1 MERGPVEVLFV
12 AFPNDVGLA
21 EMVSVVRKPVQ
32 AGVIRLIDC
41 VVALR
46 DDSGELGLLDLEDGL
61 PAALAGLDID
71 ENDLLSDDDL
81 AVLTESLGDDQQG
94 LALVFEEVWA
104 RQAVDELESLGAEI
118 ALFARITPED
128 VDAAFAAQ
136 EASR

>member
-1 MERGPVEVLFV
+1 MQRGPVELLFV

-21 EMVSVVRKPVQ
+21 EMVAVVRKPVQ

-46 DDSGELGLLDLEDGL
+46 DEDGVLGLLDLEDGL
-61 PAALAGLDID
+61 PAALSGLDID
-71 ENDLLSDDDL
+71 ENDLLSDEDL

-104 RQAVDELESLGAEI
+104 RQAVDELEALGAEI
-118 ALFARITPED
+118 ALFARIPPED

-136 EASR
+136 EASA

>member
-1 MERGPVEVLFV
+1 MKRGPVEVLFL

-21 EMVSVVRKPVQ
+21 EMVAVVRKPVQ

-46 DDSGELGLLDLEDGL
+46 DDSGRLGLLDLEDGL
-61 PAALAGLDID
+61 PAALSGLDID
-71 ENDLLSDDDL
+71 DNDLLSDDDL
-81 AVLTESLGDDQQG
+81 AVLTDSLGDDQQG

-104 RQAVDELESLGAEI
+104 REAVNELEALGAEV

-136 EASR
+136 EARA

>member
-21 EMVSVVRKPVQ
+21 DMVSVVRKPVQ
-32 AGVIRLIDC
+32 AGAIRLIDC

-46 DDSGELGLLDLEDGL
+46 DEHGDLGLLDLEEGL
-61 PAALAGLDID
+61 PEALTGLDID

-81 AVLTESLGDDQQG
+81 GVLTDALGDDQQG
-94 LALVFEEVWA
+94 VALVFEEVWA
-104 RQAVDELESLGAEI
+104 KEAVNELEGLGAEI
-118 ALFARITPED
+118 ALYARIAPDD

-136 EASR
+136 EA